1 MMREVMKKYYAQRAN
16 NYEGIYKKPERQA
29 DLMAI
34 EERLCGVLEGH
45 RVLEV
50 ACGTGYWT
58 QRYAP
63 VATSVLATDLNQVM
77 LDYAQRKEYP
87 SGVVEFSFADVFAMP
102 EAKGT
107 RYSACFAGF
116 LWSHIEREEQA
127 DVLAQLVKVV
137 GSGSVLVLVDDND
150 VEGSSAPIAR
160 TDSDGNTFQLRMQ
173 EDGTRVEIV
182 KNYHTDSFLRKRI
195 GLAARDIR
203 VFRNDHYWMLTCVL
217 K

>member
-1 MMREVMKKYYAQRAN
+1 MREVMEKYYAQRAN
-16 NYEGIYKKPERQA
+16 NYESIYKKLDRQA
-29 DLMAI
+29 DLLAM
-34 EERLCGVLEGH
+34 EERLCRVLEDQK
-45 RVLEV
+45 VLEV

-58 QRYAP
+58 QKYAP
-63 VATSVLATDLNQVM
+63 VATSVLATDINQVM
-77 LDYAQRKEYP
+77 LDHAQRKQYP
-87 SGVVEFSFADVFAMP
+87 VGRVEFSLADVFAMP
-102 EAKGT
+102 AANGAQ
-107 RYSACFAGF
+107 YSACFAGF

-127 DVLAQLVKVV
+127 EVLAQLVKVV
-137 GSGSVLVLVDDND
+137 GSGSVLVLLDDND

-173 EDGTRVEIV
+173 DDGRRVEIV

-203 VFRNDHYWMLTCVL
+203 VFRNAHYWMLTCVL

>member
-1 MMREVMKKYYAQRAN
+1 MREVMKKYYAQRAN
-16 NYEGIYKKPERQA
+16 DYESIYKKPERQA
-29 DLMAI
+29 DLIAM
-34 EERLCGVLEGH
+34 EERLCRVLEDQ

-58 QRYAP
+58 ERYAQ
-63 VATSVLATDLNQVM
+63 VASSVLATDNNQAM
-77 LDYAQRKEYP
+77 LDYAKRKQYP
-87 SGVVEFSFADVFAMP
+87 AGRVEFSLADVFAMP
-102 EAKGT
+102 ASNGEQ
-107 RYSACFAGF
+107 YSVCFAGF
-116 LWSHIEREEQA
+116 LWSHVEREEQA
-127 DVLAQLVKVV
+127 EVLAQLVKVV
-137 GSGSVLVLVDDND
+137 GSGSVLVLLDDND

-173 EDGTRVEIV
+173 DDGTRVEIV

>member
-29 DLMAI
+29 DLRAM
-34 EERLCGVLEGH
+34 EERLCRVLEGH

-50 ACGTGYWT
+50 ACGTAYWT
-58 QRYAP
+58 QRYAS
-63 VATSVLATDLNQVM
+63 VATAVLATDINQVM
-77 LDYAQRKEYP
+77 LDDAQRKKYP
-87 SGVVEFSFADVFAMP
+87 AGNVEFALADVFAMP
-102 EAKGT
+102 AANGAQ
-107 RYSACFAGF
+107 YSACFAGF

-137 GSGSVLVLVDDND
+137 GSGSVLVLLDDND
-150 VEGSSAPIAR
+150 VEGISAPIAR